1 MVINNYYEKIKELA
15 TNLKSKKEM
24 KKLCYT
30 ILLLLPFIG
39 VGQSNEDIQYYES
52 GEVDYK
58 YNFVDGKQHGE
69 EIGYYE
75 SGEVAYKANYVDGKL
90 QGELLQYNLNGE
102 IEKNEN

>member
-39 VGQSNEDIQYYES
+39 VGQSTEDIQYYES
-52 GEVDYK
+52 GEVK
-58 YNFVDGKQHGE
+58 
-69 EIGYYE
+69 
-75 SGEVAYKANYVDGKL
+75 YKANYVDGKL